1 MSRLQNSSFLCITIL
16 ETGFRPISL
25 IIAECDELLL
35 TCIKSAQKLDC
46 IESNLVKISSVTLTK
61 TVFLVF
67 QNRFVAF
74 FDDAVATPRG
84 ITVSTLS
91 YDPCGGESGFVG

>member
-1 MSRLQNSSFLCITIL
+1 MSLQIKIASPGPAETIPDRGIK
-16 ETGFRPISL
+16 E
-25 IIAECDELLL
+25 EDN
-35 TCIKSAQKLDC
+35 KSASL
-46 IESNLVKISSVTLTK
+46 SSVTLTK

-67 QNRFVAF
+67 QNRLVAF
-74 FDDAVATPRG
+74 LDDAVATPRG